1 MADTPYVEDEFPILD
16 FRINVEFS
24 TEEMLRQ
31 VQNRLSDP
39 SLEVRITGNFMLV
52 GPPQP
57 HAEIVLSCD
66 FKHDKIALSWL

>member
-1 MADTPYVEDEFPILD
+1 MADTPYVEDKFPILN

-31 VQNRLSDP
+31 VQNRLSAP
-39 SLEVRITGNFMLV
+39 SLKDRITGDFMLV
-52 GPPQP
+52 GTPQP

-66 FKHDKIALSWL
+66 FKHDKIPFH